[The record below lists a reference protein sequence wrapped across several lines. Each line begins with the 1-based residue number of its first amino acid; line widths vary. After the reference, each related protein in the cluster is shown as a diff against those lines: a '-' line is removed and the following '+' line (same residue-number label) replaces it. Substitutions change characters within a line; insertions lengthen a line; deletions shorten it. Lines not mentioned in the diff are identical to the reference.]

1 MKIRST
7 TKKHTFLS
15 IKCCNKDTSILLYN
29 KSIDDFIYLL
39 ENKLFI
45 FDEFYVV
52 TVNGWVFLGDY
63 KETKDKMLMI
73 KNIKSKL

>member
-1 MKIRST
+1 MKIRSNN
-7 TKKHTFLS
+7 KKHTFLS

-39 ENKLFI
+39 KDKLFI
-45 FDEFYVV
+45 FDEFYII

-63 KETKDKMLMI
+63 NETNKKIKMI